1 MEEKGRRRRSG
12 TRTFDIMIG
21 LNSRSDMDLVAS
33 PSSAPLGGW
42 ARAGKISN
50 LQLQQFVFPLP
61 YEVTIVGNIP
71 ILPCPWFSNG
81 LGICFFFFSS
91 TFFPCQRGLHF
102 SRGASRQIGVYPESS
117 HTAVL
122 VLLNLYLFSFFFQV
136 RSSFQGTH

>member
-1 MEEKGRRRRSG
+1 LEEKGRRRRSG

-81 LGICFFFFSS
+81 LGICFFFFPPPFSLASVGS
-91 TFFPCQRGLHF
+91 TFLAAQAARLVFIPNLLTQR
-102 SRGASRQIGVYPESS
+102 SWY
-117 HTAVL
+117 
-122 VLLNLYLFSFFFQV
+122 Y
-136 RSSFQGTH
+136 